1 MCLLFIFMSACTSAK
16 LPCSTAYSVSLLLI
30 IFPTP
35 LHCCIAWSPEVWE
48 HSVFYKQGFRVDL
61 PVRSKQRRGQQQ
73 QYPIKLFYTS
83 NMPIILQSALVSNL
97 YFISQLLFKRYGS
110 YFIVKLIGR
119 WRVRAAA
126 AVCDTNVHMQ
136 EFRGSSAIKSA
147 FLTMLT
153 RSPVMHH
160 HRKLVQLCK
169 LHMHMLQATLLSLHL
184 HHAAATASN
193 NKQQCHMHC

>member
-1 MCLLFIFMSACTSAK
+1 MCLLFAVMSACTSAK
-16 LPCSTAYSVSLLLI
+16 LSCSTAYSVMLLLT
-30 IFPTP
+30 IFSTP

-48 HSVFYKQGFRVDL
+48 HIVFYKQGFRVDL

-126 AVCDTNVHMQ
+126 AVRYTNAHMEKFFSYQ
-136 EFRGSSAIKSA
+136 NSISDNVDNVTTYASPQKAGPSA
-147 FLTMLT
+147 
-153 RSPVMHH
+153 
-160 HRKLVQLCK
+160 
-169 LHMHMLQATLLSLHL
+169 QAAHA
-184 HHAAATASN
+184 HAAGNPLELASAPCCSN
-193 NKQQCHMHC
+193 SVK